1 MGRLQKLMNG
11 LLLIYFLF
19 MVIVTPLIDIGHIF
33 ARYGNANFS
42 VPGSF
47 VVLILVEHLL
57 VWPLC
62 IANFYGIF
70 TGKLWAKKTC
80 FIYGVGAA
88 IAMAIL
94 SEMVRSSGASS
105 TLSSI
110 YAPFLGFA
118 LISVL
123 NGLVPH

>member
-1 MGRLQKLMNG
+1 
-11 LLLIYFLF
+11 
-19 MVIVTPLIDIGHIF
+19 MVVWTPLIDIGHIL
-33 ARYGNANFS
+33 ARYGNPNFS
-42 VPGSF
+42 IPRFF

-70 TGKLWAKKTC
+70 TRKSWAKKTC

-88 IAMAIL
+88 IAMG
-94 SEMVRSSGASS
+94 VSSI
-105 TLSSI
+105 LSSI
-110 YAPFLGFA
+110 YVPFLGFA

-123 NGLVPH
+123 NGLVPHY